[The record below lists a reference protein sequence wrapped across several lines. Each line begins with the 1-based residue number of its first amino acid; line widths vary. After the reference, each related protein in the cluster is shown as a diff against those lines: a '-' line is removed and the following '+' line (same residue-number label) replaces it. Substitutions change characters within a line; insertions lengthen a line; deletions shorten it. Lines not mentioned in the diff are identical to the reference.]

1 MIITEKETQEFN
13 EYKAIAKALQPYIDS
28 ARSGDG
34 KLIRSVFYDHTHIVG
49 SMDGEFKNLDADTF
63 GEVMDTLGE
72 SKDVQNHIAWI
83 DISGPA
89 AAAKI
94 ESTNWLGYRFTDFLV
109 LYKKDGEWKI
119 SGKTF
124 DSHSRN

>member
-1 MIITEKETQEFN
+1 MKITQKETQDFN
-13 EYKAIAKALQPYIDS
+13 EYKAIAKAIQPYIDS
-28 ARSGDG
+28 ARTGDG
-34 KLIRSVFYDHTHIVG
+34 KLIRSVFYDHTHVVG
-49 SMDGEFKNLDADTF
+49 SMDGEFMNFDADKF
-63 GEVMDTLGE
+63 GEVIDTLGE
-72 SKDVQNHIAWI
+72 SKDVQNYIAWI

-94 ESTNWLGYRFTDFLV
+94 DSINWLGFRFTDFLV